1 MYMDGEMTFSDG
13 IKYFLSGFSIL
24 QTKGLKRFVL
34 VPLIVN
40 FVLFTVAIVYL
51 LSELGLHIDW
61 LVSHLPSW
69 LTWLESLIYP
79 TALILLLFTFSLF
92 FSTAANWL
100 AAPFNGVLAERVE
113 QHLSG
118 EVPDRDN
125 IIALVKAIPHTLLR
139 EWKKLWYFIPRF
151 IGYFLLGFILPGI
164 GQIIWF
170 LFIAWVL
177 AIQYCDY
184 AFDNNKHQFDHMRY
198 VLRQNKSACFGFGTM
213 VSIFTLV
220 PVLNLL
226 VMPVA
231 ICGATAMWV
240 DELKKQTQQP

>member
-1 MYMDGEMTFSDG
+1 MTFSDG
-13 IKYFLSGFSIL
+13 IKYFLSGFSLI

-40 FVLFTVAIVYL
+40 FIIFSFAIGYL
-51 LSELGLHIDW
+51 LSELGLHMDAFVAW
-61 LVSHLPSW
+61 LPDW
-69 LTWLESLIYP
+69 LTWLESLVYP
-79 TALILLLFTFSLF
+79 IALIVLIFMFSFF

-113 QHLSG
+113 QHLTGQQPS
-118 EVPDRDN
+118 RDN
-125 IIALVKAIPHTLLR
+125 VTAIIKAIPHTLIR
-139 EWKKLWYFIPRF
+139 EWKKLLYFIPRF
-151 IGYFLLGFILPGI
+151 IGYFLIGFILPGI
-164 GQIIWF
+164 GQVIWF

-177 AIQYCDY
+177 AVQYCDY
-184 AFDNNKHQFDHMRY
+184 AFDNNRFAFDHMRHI
-198 VLRQNKSACFGFGTM
+198 LRQNKSACFGFGAM
-213 VSIFTLV
+213 VSVFTMV

-240 DELKKQTQQP
+240 HDLQHQTQSKQH

>member
-1 MYMDGEMTFSDG
+1 MSFSDG
-13 IKYFLSGFSIL
+13 IKYFFSGFSII

-34 VPLIVN
+34 IPLIVN
-40 FVLFTVAIVYL
+40 FILFSFAIGYL
-51 LSELGLHIDW
+51 LSELGLHMETFVNW
-61 LVSHLPSW
+61 LPSW
-69 LTWLESLIYP
+69 LTWLESVVYPIALVVLIF
-79 TALILLLFTFSLF
+79 LFSLF

-113 QHLSG
+113 QHLTGSPT
-118 EVPDRDN
+118 EKDN
-125 IIALVKAIPHTLLR
+125 FTAILKAIPHTLIR

-151 IGYFLLGFILPGI
+151 IGYFLIGLILPGL

-184 AFDNNKHQFDHMRY
+184 AFDNNRQSFEHMRY
-198 VLRQNKSACFGFGTM
+198 ILSQNRSACFGFGSM
-213 VSIFTLV
+213 VSIFTMV
-220 PVLNLL
+220 PILNLL

-240 DELKKQTQQP
+240 NELQHQSKHLE

>member
-1 MYMDGEMTFSDG
+1 MTFTDG
-13 IKYFLSGFSIL
+13 VKFFLSGFSLI

-40 FVLFTVAIVYL
+40 FILFSFAIGYL
-51 LSELGLHIDW
+51 LTELGLHIDW
-61 LVSHLPSW
+61 LISYLPSW
-69 LTWLESLIYP
+69 LTWLGTLIYP
-79 TALILLLFTFSLF
+79 IALLILLFLFSLF
-92 FSTAANWL
+92 FTTAANWL

-118 EVPDRDN
+118 QTPDKDN
-125 IIALVKAIPHTLLR
+125 FVAIIKAIPHTLLR
-139 EWKKLWYFIPRF
+139 EWKKLVYFIPRF
-151 IGYFLLGFILPGI
+151 IGYFLVGLILPGL

-177 AIQYCDY
+177 AVQYCDY
-184 AFDNNKHQFDHMRY
+184 AFDNNKYSFDYMRH
-198 VLRQNKSACFGFGTM
+198 VLRQNKSACFGFGSM
-213 VSIFTLV
+213 ISIFTMV
-220 PVLNLL
+220 PILNLL

-240 DELKKQTQQP
+240 EHLKQQVESNPPN

>member
-1 MYMDGEMTFSDG
+1 MTFSDG
-13 IKYFLSGFSIL
+13 IKFFLSGFSLI

-40 FVLFTVAIVYL
+40 FVLFSAAIGYL

-61 LVSHLPSW
+61 LISYLPSW

-79 TALILLLFTFSLF
+79 IALLVLLFLFSLF
-92 FSTAANWL
+92 FTTAANWL

-118 EVPDRDN
+118 QTPNNDN
-125 IIALVKAIPHTLLR
+125 FVAIIKAVPHTLLR
-139 EWKKLWYFIPRF
+139 EWKKLVYFIPRF
-151 IGYFLLGFILPGI
+151 IGYFLIGFILPGI
-164 GQIIWF
+164 GQVIWF

-177 AIQYCDY
+177 AVQYCDY
-184 AFDNNKHQFDHMRY
+184 AFDNNKYNFDYMRHI
-198 VLRQNKSACFGFGTM
+198 LRQNKSACFGFGSM
-213 VSIFTLV
+213 ISIFTMV
-220 PVLNLL
+220 PFVNLI

-240 DELKKQTQQP
+240 GHLKHQVEQIPK

>member
-1 MYMDGEMTFSDG
+1 MNFSDG
-13 IKYFLSGFSIL
+13 IQYFLSGFKII

-34 VPLIVN
+34 VPLLVN
-40 FVLFTVAIVYL
+40 FILFTFAIWFL
-51 LSELGLHIDW
+51 LSELGLHIDTI
-61 LVSHLPSW
+61 VQSLPSW
-69 LTWLESLIYP
+69 LTWLEVLIYP
-79 TALILLLFTFSLF
+79 IALVLLIFLFSLVF
-92 FSTAANWL
+92 TTAANWL

-113 QHLSG
+113 LMLSG
-118 EVPDRDN
+118 KEADKSSFVAV
-125 IIALVKAIPHTLLR
+125 IKAIPHTLVR

-151 IGYFLLGFILPGI
+151 IGYFLIGFILPGL

-184 AFDNNKHQFDHMRY
+184 AFDNNRKSFDHMRHI
-198 VLRQNKSACFGFGTM
+198 LRQNKSACFGFGSM
-213 VSIFTLV
+213 VSIFTMV
-220 PVLNLL
+220 PILNLL

-240 DELKKQTQQP
+240 DHLERQAHQND

>member
-1 MYMDGEMTFSDG
+1 MTFTDG
-13 IKYFLSGFSIL
+13 VKFFLSGFSLI

-40 FVLFTVAIVYL
+40 FILFSFAIGYL
-51 LSELGLHIDW
+51 LSELGLHIDEMISYLPNW
-61 LVSHLPSW
+61 LSW
-69 LTWLESLIYP
+69 LGTLIYP
-79 TALILLLFTFSLF
+79 VALFILLFLFSF
-92 FSTAANWL
+92 FFTTAANWL

-118 EVPDRDN
+118 QKPDSDN
-125 IIALVKAIPHTLLR
+125 FVAIVKAIPHTLSR
-139 EWKKLWYFIPRF
+139 EWQKLIYFIPRF
-151 IGYFLLGFILPGI
+151 IGYFLVGLILPGI

-184 AFDNNKHQFDHMRY
+184 AFDNNKYSFEYMRH
-198 VLRQNKSACFGFGTM
+198 VLRQNKAACFGFGSMISLFTM
-213 VSIFTLV
+213 VPI
-220 PVLNLL
+220 LNLL

-240 DELKKQTQQP
+240 EHLKQQVEQKNG

>member
-1 MYMDGEMTFSDG
+1 MTFTDG
-13 IKYFLSGFSIL
+13 IKFFLSGFSLI

-40 FVLFTVAIVYL
+40 FILFSFAIGYL
-51 LSELGLHIDW
+51 LTELGLHIDGMI
-61 LVSHLPSW
+61 SYLPSW
-69 LTWLESLIYP
+69 LSWLGTLIYP
-79 TALILLLFTFSLF
+79 VALFILLFLFSF
-92 FSTAANWL
+92 FFTTAANWL

-118 EVPDRDN
+118 QKPDSDN
-125 IIALVKAIPHTLLR
+125 FTAIVKAIPHTLSR
-139 EWKKLWYFIPRF
+139 EWQKLIYFIPRF
-151 IGYFLLGFILPGI
+151 IGYFLVGLILPGI
-164 GQIIWF
+164 GQVIWF

-184 AFDNNKHQFDHMRY
+184 AFDNNKYSFDYMRH
-198 VLRQNKSACFGFGTM
+198 VLRQNKAACFGFGSMISLFTM
-213 VSIFTLV
+213 VPI
-220 PVLNLL
+220 LNLL

-240 DELKKQTQQP
+240 EHLKQQVEQKNG